1 MILFK
6 YFFLLN
12 NIFYQKSATWLTI
25 YLLMGHLKAHELIQ
39 KPRADLLEELAT
51 LEKKLFELRSQIATS
66 SSRQKLSEI
75 LNVRRDVARVKTV
88 LMEQQR
94 KALLEKYHGKKLIP
108 KDIRKK
114 QVKSQRKQLPA
125 KYANK
130 LTKAAARRAK
140 YLKPVKFAL
149 KA

>member
-1 MILFK
+1 
-6 YFFLLN
+6 
-12 NIFYQKSATWLTI
+12 
-25 YLLMGHLKAHELIQ
+25 MGHLKAHELIP

-51 LEKKLFELRSQIATS
+51 LEKKLFELRSQIATSS

-94 KALLEKYHGKKLIP
+94 KALIEKYKGKKLIP

>member
-1 MILFK
+1 
-6 YFFLLN
+6 
-12 NIFYQKSATWLTI
+12 
-25 YLLMGHLKAHELIQ
+25 MGRLKAHELIQ
-39 KPRADLLEELAT
+39 KSRADLLEELAT
-51 LEKKLFELRSQIATS
+51 LEKKLFELRCQIATS

-94 KALLEKYHGKKLIP
+94 KALLEKYNGKKLIP
-108 KDIRKK
+108 KDIRKR
-114 QVKSQRKQLPA
+114 QVKAQRMALPA

-130 LTKAAARRAK
+130 LTKRAARRSK

>member
-1 MILFK
+1 MLFR
-6 YFFLLN
+6 
-12 NIFYQKSATWLTI
+12 S
-25 YLLMGHLKAHELIQ
+25 LKAHELIQ

-114 QVKSQRKQLPA
+114 QVKSQRKALPA

-130 LTKAAARRAK
+130 LTKKAARRAK